1 MLQSICKKHGKTKK
15 LDTRDWRIYGPL
27 RRYRRGIATLSNISI
42 TAMLPRVEGKN
53 ELFGVE
59 VIVDALIS
67 RQVKRETELFCQGAQ
82 LALHEIST
90 NL

>member
-1 MLQSICKKHGKTKK
+1 
-15 LDTRDWRIYGPL
+15 
-27 RRYRRGIATLSNISI
+27 
-42 TAMLPRVEGKN
+42 MLPRVEDKN

-59 VIVDALIS
+59 VIVDALIP
-67 RQVKRETELFCQGAQ
+67 RQIKRETELFCQGAQ